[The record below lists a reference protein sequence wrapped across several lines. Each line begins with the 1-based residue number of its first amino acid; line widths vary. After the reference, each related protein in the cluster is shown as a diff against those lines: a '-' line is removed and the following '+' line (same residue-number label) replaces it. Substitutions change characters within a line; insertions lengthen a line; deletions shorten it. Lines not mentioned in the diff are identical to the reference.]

1 MNKNIALVAGGYSG
15 EYVISVQSAAVIE
28 KQLDKSKYNVY
39 KIAITRDGWTYTS
52 PDGASME
59 VDKNDFSLAVNGS
72 KVRFDAVFIGIHG
85 TPGEDGRLQGY
96 FEMLGIPYTS
106 CGMVTSALTFNKSYC
121 NKIVAALDVV
131 NVSKSVHIFRD
142 QPYDPAAILQQLRL
156 PVFVKPA
163 EGGSSIGMSK
173 VNKPEELPA
182 AIEKAFKEDAQVL
195 IEEFIK
201 GRELTCGLFKVNGEI
216 TVLPITEVI
225 SSKEFFDFEAKYT
238 PGVSREITP
247 AQVPDEI
254 TKKVQQ
260 TASVLYNLLNCKGIV
275 RIDFIYEEATGKL
288 FFLEV
293 NTMPGQSENSLV
305 PQQVRASGRTLQE
318 FYGMLIEEC
327 LRTQKA

>member
-28 KQLDKSKYNVY
+28 QQLDKSRYNVY
-39 KIAITRDGWTYTS
+39 KIVITREGWTYTA
-52 PDGASME
+52 PDGTAVE
-59 VDKNDFSLAVNGS
+59 VDKNDFTLTLNGN
-72 KVRFDAVFIGIHG
+72 KIRFDAVFIGIHG

-96 FEMLGIPYTS
+96 FEMLDIPYTS

-131 NVSKSVHIFRD
+131 NVSKSVHVFRD
-142 QPYDPAAILQQLRL
+142 QPYDAAAILQQLRL

-173 VNKPEELPA
+173 VSAAEELPA
-182 AIEKAFKEDAQVL
+182 AIEKAFKEDSQVL

-201 GRELTCGLFKVNGEI
+201 GRELTMGLFKVNGEI

-225 SSKEFFDFEAKYT
+225 SSKEFFDYEAKYT
-238 PGVSREITP
+238 PGVSQEITP
-247 AQVPDEI
+247 AQVPAEI
-254 TKKVQQ
+254 TKRVQE
-260 TASVLYNLLNCKGIV
+260 TASILYNKLNCRGIV
-275 RIDFIYEEATGKL
+275 RIDFIWEVATGKL
-288 FFLEV
+288 WFLEV

-327 LRTQKA
+327 MRR

>member
-39 KIAITRDGWTYTS
+39 KIVVTRDGWTYTT
-52 PDGASME
+52 PDGASVE
-59 VDKNDFSLAVNGS
+59 VDRNDFSLTVNGG

-131 NVSKSVHIFRD
+131 NVSRSVHIFRD

-201 GRELTCGLFKVNGEI
+201 GRELTCGLFKANGEI

-225 SSKEFFDFEAKYT
+225 SSKEFFDYEAKYT
-238 PGVSREITP
+238 PGVSQEITP
-247 AQVPDEI
+247 ARVPDDI
-254 TKKVQQ
+254 TQRVQQ
-260 TASVLYNLLNCKGIV
+260 TASVLYNCLNCKGIV

-305 PQQVRASGRTLQE
+305 PQQVRASGRTLQD

-327 LRTQKA
+327 LRK

>member
-1 MNKNIALVAGGYSG
+1 MKKNIALVAGGYSG
-15 EYVISVQSAAVIE
+15 EAVISVQSAAVIE
-28 KQLDKSKYNVY
+28 KQLDSSKYNVY
-39 KIAITRDGWTYTS
+39 KIAISRNSWTYTGA
-52 PDGASME
+52 DGKTAE
-59 VDKNDFSLAVNGS
+59 IDKNDFSLTLNGS
-72 KVRFDAVFIGIHG
+72 KVTFDAVFIGIHG

-131 NVSKSVHIFRD
+131 NVSRSAHIFKD
-142 QPYDPAAILQQLRL
+142 QPYDAAALLQQLRL

-173 VNKPEELPA
+173 VTKAEELPA

-201 GRELTCGLFKVNGEI
+201 GRELTCGLFKVNGQL

-225 SSKEFFDFEAKYT
+225 SSKEFFDYEAKYT
-238 PGVSREITP
+238 PGVSQEITP

-254 TKKVQQ
+254 TQRVQQ
-260 TASVLYNLLNCKGIV
+260 TAAILYDRLNCRGIV
-275 RIDFIYEEATGKL
+275 RIDFIWEEASGKL

-327 LRTQKA
+327 VKHKA